1 MKTSQYAVLIS
12 LFICFMILYF
22 KSKEVY
28 RLKRE
33 NAKLKEMLVGCN
45 RDLSVHVQYVKNYE
59 KAFEIIERH
68 FPYIA
73 RTFDLLINGI
83 DPWQKR
89 STKTNKRNSKSGE
102 KTTPVSRYSN
112 GTSELIPMALYR

>member
-1 MKTSQYAVLIS
+1 MKSTQYAVIIS
-12 LFICFMILYF
+12 LFICFLILYF

-33 NAKLKEMLVGCN
+33 NAKLKEMLAGCN

-68 FPYIA
+68 FPYITK
-73 RTFDLLINGI
+73 TFDLLINGI

-89 STKTNKRNSKSGE
+89 STKTRPNLKSGG

-112 GTSELIPMALYR
+112 GTSELIPVALYR